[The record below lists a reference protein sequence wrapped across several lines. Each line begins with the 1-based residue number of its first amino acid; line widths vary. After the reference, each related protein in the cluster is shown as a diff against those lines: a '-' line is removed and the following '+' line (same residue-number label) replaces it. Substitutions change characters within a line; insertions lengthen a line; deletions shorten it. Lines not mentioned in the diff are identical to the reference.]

1 LKVEDVTIENNNIYI
16 PSGAFFIVKSDVLD
30 KIGGFPID
38 NFLYFEEWLFADRV
52 NKFNLM
58 GYVDIDLKVHHQIGY
73 STGLQY
79 GAGSEKMLKYRK
91 DAFLKSISQ
100 IEKNSFLKAL
110 EYSIILLD
118 YAIRIFIVKLKR
130 LRHDYM

>member
-1 LKVEDVTIENNNIYI
+1 
-16 PSGAFFIVKSDVLD
+16 
-30 KIGGFPID
+30 
-38 NFLYFEEWLFADRV
+38 
-52 NKFNLM
+52 M